1 VIGSANGANHPAK
14 MVRELFG
21 VAPDAWQEEALESAR
36 NGAQAEVL
44 PKCGTRDSPPN
55 PSSRSRQGSRIA
67 KSEGYLAAS

>member
-1 VIGSANGANHPAK
+1 MARASGQDGPRTVWRR
-14 MVRELFG
+14 V
-21 VAPDAWQEEALESAR
+21 PDAWQEEALELESAR